1 MKRRKA
7 REYALQFLYRID
19 FFGGPGEETGRYTK
33 PGELKGEL
41 LSFWNEAGDA
51 EQDVKLFAED
61 IITGTIM
68 HLEEI
73 DSAIE
78 RIAEK
83 WTLSRIASIDRNI
96 LRFAVYELLFRKDI
110 PGAVTINE
118 ALEIAKKYSTAESAS
133 FINGLLDRIAREYG
147 MKGQDHKSRKLEG

>member
-41 LSFWNEAGDA
+41 ESFWNEAGDA

-61 IITGTIM
+61 IITGAIM

-133 FINGLLDRIAREYG
+133 FINGILDRIAREYS
-147 MKGQDHKSRKLEG
+147 MKGPDQKI